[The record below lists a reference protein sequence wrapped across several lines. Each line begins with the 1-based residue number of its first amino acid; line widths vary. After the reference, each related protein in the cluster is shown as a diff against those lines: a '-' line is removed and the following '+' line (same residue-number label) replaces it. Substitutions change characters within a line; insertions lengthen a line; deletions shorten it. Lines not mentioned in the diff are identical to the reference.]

1 MARARAGPRTVRGDD
16 DGGPEAVDIYVGARI
31 RARRIY
37 IGVSQQSLAAK
48 LGLTFQQ
55 IQKYENGSNRISASR
70 LKAVADALGVAPEY
84 FFPSLDGGA
93 DPPSEAERH
102 WQQRFGDPEALELV
116 RYYYAIRDPDLR
128 ERLLELMKAAAAAGK
143 AG

>member
-1 MARARAGPRTVRGDD
+1 MARSRGRPRTDRDDD
-16 DGGPEAVDIYVGARI
+16 DGRPEPVDIYVGSRI
-31 RARRIY
+31 RARRIFLG
-37 IGVSQQSLAAK
+37 ITQLDLAAR

-55 IQKYENGSNRISASR
+55 IQKYENGTNRISASR
-70 LKAVADALGVAPEY
+70 LKAMADALGVAPEY

-102 WQQRFGDPEALELV
+102 WQQRFGDPDALELV
-116 RYYYAIRDPDLR
+116 RYYYAIRDPNLR
-128 ERLLELMKAAAAAGK
+128 ERLLDLIKAAASAGT